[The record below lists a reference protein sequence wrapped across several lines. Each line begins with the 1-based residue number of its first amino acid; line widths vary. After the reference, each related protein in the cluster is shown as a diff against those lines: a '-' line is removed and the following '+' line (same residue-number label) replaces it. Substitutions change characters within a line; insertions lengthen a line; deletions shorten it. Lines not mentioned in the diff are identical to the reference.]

1 MKKQINNLILDVD
14 GTLWNTTGV
23 VADAWNGAITA
34 DGRSQVHVT
43 AERLQ
48 QLFGKPMN
56 VIGESLFTDVSQEV
70 CEKLLEDCCQY
81 EQRALQETELELLYP
96 GVADTME
103 KLAQE
108 QGKRIYVVSNCQSGY
123 IELFLAKNHLE
134 SYVTDTECYGNTGRG
149 KGENIRLLME
159 RNGII
164 PADTIYVGDTAG
176 DQEASAE
183 AGVDF
188 VHASYGF
195 GTVEGAAAE
204 IEAFSDLLEL
214 SNFS

>member
-1 MKKQINNLILDVD
+1 MGHKQVNNLILDVD
-14 GTLWNTTGV
+14 GTLWNTTDV
-23 VADAWNGAITA
+23 VVDAWNEAIKT

-43 AERLQ
+43 AKRLQ

-70 CEKLLEDCCQY
+70 CEKLLEDCCLY
-81 EQRALQETELELLYP
+81 EQRALKDTKKDLLYP

-103 KLAQE
+103 KLVQE
-108 QGKRIYVVSNCQSGY
+108 QGKRLYVVSNCQRGY
-123 IELFLAKNHLE
+123 IELFLEKNHLGA
-134 SYVTDTECYGNTGRG
+134 YVTDTECFGNTGRG

-164 PADTIYVGDTAG
+164 PADTVYVGDTAG

-188 VHASYGF
+188 IYASYGF
-195 GTVEGAAAE
+195 GAVDGRVEEILAFAE
-204 IEAFSDLLEL
+204 LLQL
-214 SNFS
+214 SC